1 MTLPGGSVALPA
13 GYVAVEAGGL
23 WGFARE
29 GDAAWVARTLSDGSS
44 LAAWAAG
51 RPRAETRTGRGAV
64 HVVDAPAG
72 ANGDRYAVRHYRRGG
87 LMAPLLGDR
96 YLAVGTPRPLVE
108 LMAATAARGRGVAT
122 PAVVAGTVRPAGLFY
137 RADLVTEYVPGYDL
151 ARVLWEDAAPWTA
164 AEALEAAGR
173 FVARV
178 EHAGL
183 RHPDLNAR
191 NLLLDPV
198 PGATVHVLDLD
209 GARMVA
215 AGGADDRMRR
225 RLRRSLHKLER
236 AYGRPLSGEA
246 WAALHRGLRGG
257 EA

>member
-1 MTLPGGSVALPA
+1 MLPG
-13 GYVAVEAGGL
+13 GYVAVEAGGW

-29 GDAAWVARTLSDGSS
+29 GDAGWVSGVLAGGSS
-44 LAAWAAG
+44 LSGWAAAQ
-51 RPRAETRTGRGAV
+51 PEAETRVGRGAV

-72 ANGDRYAVRHYRRGG
+72 AHGDRYAVRHYRRGG
-87 LMAPLLGDR
+87 LIAPLLGDR
-96 YLAVGTPRPLVE
+96 YLAVGTPRPLTE
-108 LMAATAARGRGVAT
+108 LDAAVAARARGVAT
-122 PAVVAGTVRPAGLFY
+122 PMVVAGAVRPRGIVY
-137 RADLVTEYVPGYDL
+137 RADLITEYVPGYDL
-151 ARVLWEDAAPWTA
+151 ASVLWDGAGAWTP
-164 AEALEAAGR
+164 EQALEVVGR
-173 FVARV
+173 FVAHL

-191 NLLLDPV
+191 NLLLDAV
-198 PGATVHVLDLD
+198 PGGSVHVLDLD

-236 AYGRPLSGEA
+236 RRRRPLDPAA